1 MGCAALKYRTNLYI
15 FVAVLFVVGAVF
27 GALIVGALTLE
38 QQQELAGEINRY
50 VLSVDG
56 TAHASAET
64 LFWDRFW
71 FHFKWVML
79 IWILGIVVIGV
90 PGILALNFLKGTLI
104 GFTGGVLVQQYGWKG
119 IVFFV
124 LSVAPQNV
132 IAVPAMMIASAAAIT
147 FAVYVVKHRL
157 LLQQQ
162 KGELLPQLGMLTS
175 TVMIMLFLFAGS
187 ALFEAYLS
195 PVIIGWASAYLPPP
209 NGII

>member
-1 MGCAALKYRTNLYI
+1 MKYSVNLYI
-15 FVAVLFVVGAVF
+15 FVAVLIIVGAVF
-27 GALIVGALTLE
+27 GVLIVGALTLE
-38 QQQELAGEINRY
+38 QQQELAGEMNRY
-50 VLSVDG
+50 VQ
-56 TAHASAET
+56 ASGGGAEVSSEL

-71 FHFKWVML
+71 FHFKWMML
-79 IWILGIVVIGV
+79 IWLLGITVIGV

-104 GFTGGVLVQQYGWKG
+104 GFTVGVLVQQYGWKG
-119 IVFFV
+119 IVFFFI
-124 LSVAPQNV
+124 SVVPQNV

-147 FAVYVVKHRL
+147 FAIYVVKHRL

-175 TVMIMLFLFAGS
+175 TTMIMMFLFAGA

-195 PVIIGWASAYLPPP
+195 PVIVGWASSYLPSI